1 MKFDP
6 RVTCCSTSL
15 NIVVDH
21 HGRERA
27 GEGGRGVLLFV
38 LSKLLINND
47 TEYYFYFMF

>member
-21 HGRERA
+21 HGRERG
-27 GEGGRGVLLFV
+27 GEQGC
-38 LSKLLINND
+38 SKLLINND